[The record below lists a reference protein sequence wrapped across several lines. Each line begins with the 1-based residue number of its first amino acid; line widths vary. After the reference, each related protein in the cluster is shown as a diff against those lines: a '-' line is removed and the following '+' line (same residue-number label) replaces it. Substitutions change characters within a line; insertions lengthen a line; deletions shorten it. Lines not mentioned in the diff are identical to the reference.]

1 MRASPRQ
8 VGWLFVLV
16 KGCKTND
23 YEDGDAGL
31 AWKRLT
37 QKYASKNTVSLLK
50 LKREFTNSSMKVDQ
64 DPDEWITE
72 LEELQTRIA
81 EIAGNN
87 KKTVHISDDD
97 LMIHVLNYLP
107 RKYDIEKHDCEKEL
121 EAGKLD
127 MTKLR
132 EALGSRFAIEFD
144 EEEDHQET
152 EERALFAK
160 QFKDQCNYCGKWG
173 HKAADCREKKKNEGG
188 GRSRTTLTCNY
199 CGKTGHKEKDCWKKK
214 RDERASIAT
223 SEDQEVVLVSLEE
236 TPNCSS
242 KFCKACKVHE
252 RYGHN
257 QENCMKKNIEDWVKV
272 SEEEDSEEEE
282 EEVLVELQPSEVD
295 SDLVLMTLEG
305 ESEFALKAATMTDLW
320 IGDTGA
326 SCHLVTKDDGLINVK
341 TINKKIKFGD
351 GSILN
356 AVKVGDLPVIVE
368 QRSGKKV
375 KATLENVKVV
385 PNMICNL
392 FSILSCLKKGWNI
405 GNEKRV
411 LKLTKGK
418 AVIKF
423 DQQLETKTGFLA
435 GVKMSPCLEDV
446 ELPTNE
452 ANINILHQKL
462 GQCCEAIT
470 QATAKKL

>member
-1 MRASPRQ
+1 MSENNKRSIRIIPFNGKQENWSMWEEKFLARAKRKGYKNILLAKEVAPKDSVAIDTSTSAGKEQMRKRDANELAFEELILSIEGKSKAGR
-8 VGWLFVLV
+8 VAFALV

-87 KKTVHISDDD
+87 KKTVHISDND

-160 QFKDQCNYCGKWG
+160 QFKGQCNYCGKWG
-173 HKAADCREKKKNEGG
+173 HKAADCCKKKKNEGG
-188 GRSRTTLTCNY
+188 GR
-199 CGKTGHKEKDCWKKK
+199 
-214 RDERASIAT
+214 
-223 SEDQEVVLVSLEE
+223 
-236 TPNCSS
+236 
-242 KFCKACKVHE
+242 
-252 RYGHN
+252 
-257 QENCMKKNIEDWVKV
+257 
-272 SEEEDSEEEE
+272 
-282 EEVLVELQPSEVD
+282 
-295 SDLVLMTLEG
+295 
-305 ESEFALKAATMTDLW
+305 
-320 IGDTGA
+320 
-326 SCHLVTKDDGLINVK
+326 
-341 TINKKIKFGD
+341 
-351 GSILN
+351 
-356 AVKVGDLPVIVE
+356 
-368 QRSGKKV
+368 
-375 KATLENVKVV
+375 
-385 PNMICNL
+385 
-392 FSILSCLKKGWNI
+392 
-405 GNEKRV
+405 
-411 LKLTKGK
+411 
-418 AVIKF
+418 
-423 DQQLETKTGFLA
+423 
-435 GVKMSPCLEDV
+435 
-446 ELPTNE
+446 
-452 ANINILHQKL
+452 
-462 GQCCEAIT
+462 
-470 QATAKKL
+470 